1 MNKNIL
7 NACIVSSLAMGL
19 ASCSEN
25 TWNDHYL
32 DGFVGGVD
40 YENTEDGTYTLTD
53 DNYSAIASLM
63 KDLAGDDKDLQ
74 DAAKAIGSNFY
85 FDMTGPYPANVAIPA
100 FLETS
105 SFPYYLASNGSK
117 VDITYREA
125 FDIPAAIGEIT
136 NASKFAVPAQEYQK
150 IWGSDVNFI
159 QAFAPSTA
167 TPQSVLPSLLKAAY
181 PDATEGTYAIANF
194 NMAPEDPDFDA
205 GTTYFSEPFATS
217 IGNFTTQDIIL
228 PTGSSYVW
236 KFDAYNNP
244 GYMKASAYVNRQNHD
259 SDSWLISPEIDIP
272 ADANAS
278 LSFEQAWNNYKADFA
293 LASEQNTV
301 AIRIAGTTDWT
312 KLIPENLPQT
322 NSWDFVNSG
331 KIDLS
336 AYNGKKIQI
345 GFRYTSTP
353 EQAGTTE
360 LRNVKIASGIEPVMD
375 AQSIV
380 YQFNGTSWIIPSDV
394 SSLTPADYA
403 AMGAE
408 NNKLSSPEIYIPIYL
423 KNKLIYAQS
432 GASHYV
438 FYNGSKVDQFLF
450 NGTEWTLNNNGLRTV
465 VGRYQKKD
473 DEWSFVKYVGEAI
486 FNEFTDSEIKL
497 DRSYLF
503 VSGSICAALI
513 DKNKTYGYPGQVNVS
528 IVDGEIKMSSEEN
541 AYTFLSAY
549 MLGETEIKAP
559 EGLFMIRDSEG
570 RYMYMS
576 GTYNSPNLAKA
587 PVIKGNDIDNAYL
600 WKATRNADGTWAIVN
615 TSNDR
620 MLLYSVT
627 HKSFGVYDGGPT
639 ADRLA
644 PELYIMAE

>member
-7 NACIVSSLAMGL
+7 NACVVGSLAMGL

-32 DGFVGGVD
+32 DGFEGGVD

-53 DNYSAIASLM
+53 DNYSSIASLM
-63 KDLAGDDKDLQ
+63 KSEAGDDKDLQ

-125 FDIPAAIGEIT
+125 FNVPAVIGEIT
-136 NASKFAVPAQEYQK
+136 NASKYTVPTEVYQD
-150 IWGSDVNFI
+150 IWGSEKDFFKT
-159 QAFAPSTA
+159 FAPSTA
-167 TPQSVLPSLLKAAY
+167 TPESLLPGLLKKEY
-181 PDATEGTYAIANF
+181 PDATEGTFAIANF
-194 NMAPEDPDFDA
+194 NTTPTDPEGA
-205 GTTYFSEPFATS
+205 TYLDESFATS
-217 IGNFTTQDIIL
+217 IGSFTTDNVLL
-228 PTGSSYVW
+228 PEGTTYIWSY
-236 KFDAYNNP
+236 DSRNA
-244 GYMKASAYVNRQNHD
+244 GMKASAFYGGANHA
-259 SDSWLISPEIDIP
+259 SESWLISPDITLP
-272 ADANAS
+272 SDANAY
-278 LSFEQAWNNYKADFA
+278 LSFDQIWQYFADIA
-293 LASEQNTV
+293 TAAKEVSV
-301 AIRIAGTTDWT
+301 GIREAGSTDWT
-312 KLIPENLPQT
+312 ILTVPTVPTTLSFNY
-322 NSWDFVNSG
+322 VNSG
-331 KIDLS
+331 KIDLTS
-336 AYNGKKIQI
+336 YNGKTIQI
-345 GFRYTSTP
+345 GFCYKSNDTK
-353 EQAGTTE
+353 AGS
-360 LRNVKIASGIEPVMD
+360 LYIRNVIIASGAEPEIY

-380 YQFNGTSWIIPSDV
+380 YQFNGTAWVIPSNV

-450 NGTEWTLNNNGLRTV
+450 NGSEWTLNNNGLRTV

-473 DEWSFVKYVGEAI
+473 GKWSFVKYVGEAI
-486 FNEFTDSEIKL
+486 FTEFTDSEIKL

-503 VSGSICAALI
+503 VSGSICAGLI

-541 AYTFLSAY
+541 AYTFLSSY
-549 MLGETEIKAP
+549 MLGETELKAP
-559 EGLFMIRDSEG
+559 EGLFMLRDSEG

-576 GTYNSPNLAKA
+576 GTFNSPNLAKA
-587 PVIKGNDIDNAYL
+587 PVIKGNDIDSAYL

-620 MLLYSVT
+620 MLLYSPT

-639 ADRLA
+639 AERFA
-644 PELYIMAE
+644 PVLYIMAE